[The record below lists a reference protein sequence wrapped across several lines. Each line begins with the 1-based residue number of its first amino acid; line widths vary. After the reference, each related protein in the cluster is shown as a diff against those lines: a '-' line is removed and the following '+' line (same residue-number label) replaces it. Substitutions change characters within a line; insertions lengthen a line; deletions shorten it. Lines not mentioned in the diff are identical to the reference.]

1 MRIQMTAIAFVIGM
15 VISGIVCFFVA
26 ACIVAEER
34 GGAQKAYDEGY
45 TQGYKD
51 GLEGKHVS
59 IS

>member
-1 MRIQMTAIAFVIGM
+1 MTAIAFVIGM

>member
-1 MRIQMTAIAFVIGM
+1 MTAIAFVIGM
-15 VISGIVCFFVA
+15 VISGIVCFFAA
-26 ACIVAEER
+26 ACIVAGER
-34 GGAQKAYDEGY
+34 GDVQRAYDDGY